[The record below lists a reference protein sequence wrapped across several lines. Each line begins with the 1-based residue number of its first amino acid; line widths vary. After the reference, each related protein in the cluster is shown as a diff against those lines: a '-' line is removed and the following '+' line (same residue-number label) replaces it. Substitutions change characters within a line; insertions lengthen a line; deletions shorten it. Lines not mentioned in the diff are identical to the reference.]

1 MRKIATFL
9 YQSGVSEG
17 VRYWWGTSS
26 NILSISDGALF
37 ASIPRKSVHPSFFI
51 SEKVQVEAPELI
63 LGGNACNFIEI
74 LKYGKLEIGLRRDLR
89 DFAGFFNFLLVY
101 LGIKPGTLGSEGQR
115 VISLATRTERG
126 REKNFYKVINLPNF
140 LTPWP
145 SG

>member
-89 DFAGFFNFLLVY
+89 DFAVFLIFFWFIWGSN
-101 LGIKPGTLGSEGQR
+101 PGPSDPKANALSVRPRGQR
-115 VISLATRTERG
+115 ERK
-126 REKNFYKVINLPNF
+126 EKF
-140 LTPWP
+140 L
-145 SG
+145 